1 MEIWH
6 LDTFFEVNII
16 WFINLHGIIAIIIK
30 NITNHNGVVMP
41 VILIDS
47 QNEVLEFESLKE
59 AEELQTLLQKNSD
72 SGHEYV
78 VKKI

>member
-1 MEIWH
+1 MN
-6 LDTFFEVNII
+6 V
-16 WFINLHGIIAIIIK
+16 IIK
-30 NITNHNGVVMP
+30 NVTNLNGVVMP

-59 AEELQTLLQKNSD
+59 AEELQMLLQKNSD
-72 SGHEYV
+72 SGHEYI

>member
-1 MEIWH
+1 MEKY
-6 LDTFFEVNII
+6 V
-16 WFINLHGIIAIIIK
+16 IIK
-30 NITNHNGVVMP
+30 NVTNLNGVVMP

-59 AEELQTLLQKNSD
+59 AEELQMLLQKNSD
-72 SGHEYV
+72 SGHEYI